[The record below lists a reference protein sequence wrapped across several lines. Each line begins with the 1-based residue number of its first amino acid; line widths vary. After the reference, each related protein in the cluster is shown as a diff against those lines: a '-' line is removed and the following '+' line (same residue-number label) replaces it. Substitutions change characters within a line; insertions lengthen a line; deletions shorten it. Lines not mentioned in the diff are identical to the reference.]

1 MKKVLLLSI
10 AAAISFGAMAQHN
23 DDHNNGR
30 NQKGKKEKKYEKSH
44 GDDDDRNGEWRNE
57 NDRRDNNN
65 NNNHRQ
71 NQDNQ
76 RQNNGYDNRN
86 SGNLPRRV
94 SDAFNRDYPNAK
106 NVNWTNDRGI
116 WSATFRRRGLFGGNA
131 TVSYRANGQ
140 KVNNYIGQEQRRRT
154 TSNNG
159 YYTRN
164 N

>member
-10 AAAISFGAMAQHN
+10 VVAISFGAIAQYN
-23 DDHNNGR
+23 DDHNN
-30 NQKGKKEKKYEKSH
+30 QKNKKSQHETKYNNDH
-44 GDDDDRNGEWRNE
+44 NDEWRNE
-57 NDRRDNNN
+57 NNRRNDNDEGQWQYQNNQRNNN
-65 NNNHRQ
+65 R
-71 NQDNQ
+71 
-76 RQNNGYDNRN
+76 YDNRN

-94 SDAFNRDYPNAK
+94 RDAFNRDYPNAK
-106 NVNWTNDRGI
+106 CINWTSDRGI
-116 WSATFRRRGLFGGNA
+116 WSARFRRSGLFRGNS

-140 KVNNYIGQEQRRRT
+140 RVNNYIGHEQRGGT

>member
-10 AAAISFGAMAQHN
+10 VVAISFGAIAQHN
-23 DDHNNGR
+23 DDHNN
-30 NQKGKKEKKYEKSH
+30 QKNKKSQHETKYNNDH
-44 GDDDDRNGEWRNE
+44 NDEWRNE
-57 NDRRDNNN
+57 NNRRNDNDEGQWQYQNNQRNNN
-65 NNNHRQ
+65 R
-71 NQDNQ
+71 
-76 RQNNGYDNRN
+76 YDNRN

-94 SDAFNRDYPNAK
+94 RDAFNRDYPNAK
-106 NVNWTNDRGI
+106 CINWTSDRGI
-116 WSATFRRRGLFGGNA
+116 WSARFRRSGLFRGNS

-140 KVNNYIGQEQRRRT
+140 RVNNYIGQEQRRGT